1 MPKITRPEG
10 KNELIPLIWI
20 VYAGAAQMWPPLD
33 ARGRNETYFRK
44 MQIIGGATKHCQCV
58 TRISKKQWVLFRHWV
73 WRRPR
78 VLAVAP
84 CIPLRIIAQ
93 LVGVKTEDTDNT
105 CWEYKLRY
113 PIKSDAG
120 VMCRDVNSVLC
131 NSYMKWSAKKTNS
144 EEWRKETVEGCWW
157 CGGAN
162 LRWACM
168 VPPPNH
174 AKHPF

>member
-33 ARGRNETYFRK
+33 ARGLNETYFRK
-44 MQIIGGATKHCQCV
+44 TQIIGGATKHCQCV

-113 PIKSDAG
+113 PIKSDPG

-131 NSYMKWSAKKTNS
+131 NSYMKWSAKKKNS
-144 EEWRKETVEGCWW
+144 EEWRKETSFV
-157 CGGAN
+157 
-162 LRWACM
+162 
-168 VPPPNH
+168 VTQPPLSLLN
-174 AKHPF
+174 